1 VSNRQSSLVA
11 FTIAATSLAFW
22 PSAPVPSWAA
32 SENAGF
38 KSNMLIA
45 QASGAD
51 SENSATALDR
61 KLTAASEQIERL
73 AAELA
78 TLATVQSPATT
89 VAVQPSRKIPTREE
103 IEAENLA
110 KQLRDQLDKLREELR
125 ALKQRSLELSG
136 AASRARA
143 RCQEAQARL
152 AAAGASA
159 GAGAAIGGLIGG
171 PFGVA
176 VGVAVGAAAGAAI
189 SGVASPPNPDD
200 LDDCKEAARLEREAA
215 QLDLNAEN
223 LRSEIQRI
231 NDKMEA
237 ERKRQQERRQKAV
250 TRQDTRP
257 SILLKPP
264 HAVGKKETAAVSS
277 NTSVPRTRERAQTKP
292 VQATRKSSEQPYALR
307 QKAGG
312 TASGSSAMDRLSG
325 GPSGGSGSSGVGSAT
340 KLRGSSNVAAPGSS
354 SIRGGGGV
362 AAPATSINRNAI
374 GGGSERI
381 R

>member
-152 AAAGASA
+152 AAAGASVS
-159 GAGAAIGGLIGG
+159 AGAAIGGLIGG
-171 PFGVA
+171 PF
-176 VGVAVGAAAGAAI
+176 GVAVGAAAGAAI
-189 SGVASPPNPDD
+189 SGVASPPNPGD

-312 TASGSSAMDRLSG
+312 TASVSSAMDRLSG